1 MQSVKVGSP
10 KANAAKGIKNQKK
23 SVERQSY
30 LLIAPQIIGF
40 LVFSLYPILWVFGHA
55 FYDYDGYN
63 SRWIG
68 IENFIRAFT
77 RDLGFWKSV
86 LNTFIIS
93 YGKLIVE
100 LPLALII
107 ALLLS
112 SGAIKAKKLF
122 SVGYYM
128 PIVTGTA
135 TNCLIFSFLFATFNG
150 IINNGLMKIGMIA
163 GPIDW
168 FAGKWSAMFVIMLE
182 SLWAGFAVNVLYFMA
197 GVQNVSEDVL
207 EAAEIDGAGRF
218 TRFFK
223 VTLPMLA
230 PVVRVVLML
239 AMVNGMKIMNEV
251 LLLTN
256 GGPADGTN
264 VVMLHIYKM
273 YFANDGKPQ
282 LGYASALSVIT
293 TVILGIITFVY
304 LRISNKA
311 DSVG

>member
-1 MQSVKVGSP
+1 MQSIKE
-10 KANAAKGIKNQKK
+10 KLTKGIQNQKK
-23 SVERQSY
+23 AIEKQSY
-30 LLIAPQIIGF
+30 FLIAPQIIGF
-40 LVFSLYPILWVFGHA
+40 LVFSLYPIIWVFGYA

-63 SRWIG
+63 ARFVG
-68 IENFIRAFT
+68 LENFIRAFT
-77 RDLGFWKSV
+77 RDPGFWKSI
-86 LNTFIIS
+86 LNTFIIA
-93 YGKLIVE
+93 YGKLIIE

-128 PIVTGTA
+128 PMVTGTA

-150 IINNGLMKIGMIA
+150 LINNGLMKIGAIA
-163 GPIDW
+163 APIEW
-168 FAGKWSAMFVIMLE
+168 FSQKWTAMFVIMLE
-182 SLWAGFAVNVLYFMA
+182 SLWAGFAANVLYFMA
-197 GVQNVSEDVL
+197 GVQNVPEDVL
-207 EAAEIDGAGRF
+207 EAADIDGAGRV
-218 TRFFK
+218 TRLFK

-230 PVVRVVLML
+230 PVIRVVLML
-239 AMVNGMKIMNEV
+239 AMVNGVKIMNEV

-256 GGPADGTN
+256 GGPADSTN

-293 TVILGIITFVY
+293 TVILGILTFVY

>member
-1 MQSVKVGSP
+1 MQSIKE
-10 KANAAKGIKNQKK
+10 KLTRGIQNQKK
-23 SVERQSY
+23 AIEKQSY
-30 LLIAPQIIGF
+30 FLIAPQIIGF
-40 LVFSLYPILWVFGHA
+40 LVFSLYPIIWVFGYA

-63 SRWIG
+63 ARFVG
-68 IENFIRAFT
+68 LENFIRAFT
-77 RDLGFWKSV
+77 RDPGFWKSIV
-86 LNTFIIS
+86 NTFIIA
-93 YGKLIVE
+93 YGKLIIE

-128 PIVTGTA
+128 PMVTGTA

-150 IINNGLMKIGMIA
+150 LINNGLMKIGAIVA
-163 GPIDW
+163 PIEW
-168 FAGKWSAMFVIMLE
+168 FSQKWTAMFVIMLE
-182 SLWAGFAVNVLYFMA
+182 SLWAGFAANVLYFMA
-197 GVQNVSEDVL
+197 GVQNVPEDVL
-207 EAAEIDGAGRF
+207 EAADIDGAGRL
-218 TRFFK
+218 TRLFK

-230 PVVRVVLML
+230 PVIRVVLML
-239 AMVNGMKIMNEV
+239 AMVNGIKIMNEV

-256 GGPADGTN
+256 GGPADSTN

-293 TVILGIITFVY
+293 TVILGVLTFVY

>member
-1 MQSVKVGSP
+1 MQSIKE
-10 KANAAKGIKNQKK
+10 KLTKGIQNQKK
-23 SVERQSY
+23 SIEKQSY
-30 LLIAPQIIGF
+30 FLIAPQIIGF
-40 LVFSLYPILWVFGHA
+40 LVFSLYPIIWVFGYA

-63 SRWIG
+63 ARFIG
-68 IENFIRAFT
+68 LENFIRAFT
-77 RDLGFWKSV
+77 RDPGFWKSIV
-86 LNTFIIS
+86 NTFIIA
-93 YGKLIVE
+93 YGKLIIE

-128 PIVTGTA
+128 PMVTGTA

-150 IINNGLMKIGMIA
+150 LINNGLMKIGAIVA
-163 GPIDW
+163 PIEW
-168 FAGKWSAMFVIMLE
+168 FSQKWTAMFVIMLE
-182 SLWAGFAVNVLYFMA
+182 SLWAGFAANVLYFMA
-197 GVQNVSEDVL
+197 GVQNVPEDVL
-207 EAAEIDGAGRF
+207 EAADIDGAGRL
-218 TRFFK
+218 TRLFK

-230 PVVRVVLML
+230 PVIRVVLML
-239 AMVNGMKIMNEV
+239 AMVNGIKIMNEV

-256 GGPADGTN
+256 GGPADSTN

-293 TVILGIITFVY
+293 TVILGVLTFVY

>member
-1 MQSVKVGSP
+1 MQSIKE
-10 KANAAKGIKNQKK
+10 KLTKGIQNQKK
-23 SVERQSY
+23 AIEKQSY
-30 LLIAPQIIGF
+30 FLIAPQIIGF
-40 LVFSLYPILWVFGHA
+40 LVFSLYPIIWVFGYA

-63 SRWIG
+63 ARFVG
-68 IENFIRAFT
+68 LENFIRAFT
-77 RDLGFWKSV
+77 RDPGFWKSIV
-86 LNTFIIS
+86 NTFIIA
-93 YGKLIVE
+93 YGKLIIE

-128 PIVTGTA
+128 PMVTGTA

-150 IINNGLMKIGMIA
+150 LINNGLMKIGAIVA
-163 GPIDW
+163 PIEW
-168 FAGKWSAMFVIMLE
+168 FSQKWTAMFVIMLE
-182 SLWAGFAVNVLYFMA
+182 SLWAGFAANVLYFMA
-197 GVQNVSEDVL
+197 GVQNVPEDVL
-207 EAAEIDGAGRF
+207 EAADIDGAGRL
-218 TRFFK
+218 TRLFK

-230 PVVRVVLML
+230 PVIRVVLML
-239 AMVNGMKIMNEV
+239 AMVNGIKIMNEV

-256 GGPADGTN
+256 GGPADSTN

-293 TVILGIITFVY
+293 TVILGVLTFVY

>member
-1 MQSVKVGSP
+1 MQSIKE
-10 KANAAKGIKNQKK
+10 KLTKGIQNQKK
-23 SVERQSY
+23 SIEKQSY
-30 LLIAPQIIGF
+30 FLIAPQIIGF
-40 LVFSLYPILWVFGHA
+40 LVFSLYPIIWVFGYA

-63 SRWIG
+63 ARFVG
-68 IENFIRAFT
+68 LENFIRAFT
-77 RDLGFWKSV
+77 RDPGFWKSIV
-86 LNTFIIS
+86 NTFIIA
-93 YGKLIVE
+93 YGKLIIE

-128 PIVTGTA
+128 PMVTGTA

-150 IINNGLMKIGMIA
+150 LINNGLMKIGAIVA
-163 GPIDW
+163 PIEW
-168 FAGKWSAMFVIMLE
+168 FSQKWTAMFVIMLE
-182 SLWAGFAVNVLYFMA
+182 SLWAGFAANVLYFMA
-197 GVQNVSEDVL
+197 GVQNVPEDVL
-207 EAAEIDGAGRF
+207 EAADIDGAGRL
-218 TRFFK
+218 TRLFK

-230 PVVRVVLML
+230 PVIRVVLML
-239 AMVNGMKIMNEV
+239 AMVNGIKIMNEV

-256 GGPADGTN
+256 GGPADSTN

-293 TVILGIITFVY
+293 TVILGVLTFVY